1 MNATNN
7 ETDDNVEEKFIT
19 KEKLDYLIKL
29 LTDIQSLDKS
39 SVKALDEL
47 FSNGPLAPSNKDIVK
62 ENIGILIELGFV
74 SEIISGGTNERLA
87 CTLRGANAYK
97 MLSAVIR

>member
-1 MNATNN
+1 MNDAQN
-7 ETDDNVEEKFIT
+7 ESGMETEQRFIT
-19 KEKLDYLIKL
+19 KEKLDYLNKL

-39 SVKALDEL
+39 SVKALTEL

-62 ENIGILIELGFV
+62 ENTGILVDLGFV

-87 CTLRGANAYK
+87 CTRRGANAYK
-97 MLSAVIR
+97 ILSAVIC